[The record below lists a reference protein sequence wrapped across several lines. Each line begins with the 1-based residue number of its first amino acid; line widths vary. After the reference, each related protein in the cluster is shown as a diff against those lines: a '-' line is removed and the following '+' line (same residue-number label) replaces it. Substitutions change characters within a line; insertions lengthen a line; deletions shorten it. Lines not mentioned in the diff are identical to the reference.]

1 MALCGAVQAISERT
15 TVLHGKSIYLST
27 RFYAKELVFGTMD
40 PDSRASLVEESLI
53 LFNIYQQVKF

>member
-27 RFYAKELVFGTMD
+27 RFYAKELVFGTIG
-40 PDSRASLVEESLI
+40 PDFRAFLVEEFLI
-53 LFNIYQQVKF
+53 LFDIYQ